1 MGLAKSL
8 VGTSF
13 VSLVCACTAQTQ
25 ASSHWADFWQVA
37 PQRQAETLTQDL
49 VATGLPMSRL
59 GTIRYQQ
66 QTYPLPVIKLNRVP
80 KQASICLFAGVHGNE
95 IAGTAA
101 ALSLIDDLA
110 HQPQLYPKTNF
121 VIVPLVN
128 PWGWERG
135 FRYNFEGQDIARNFA
150 RAGTQET
157 VLIKALLA
165 RERCQLVVDLH
176 EDSTKTGFYLLTYAH
191 PDPSFTPSLVEKVAK
206 ALGMSSAEQVPQ
218 GVYQI
223 SAQEFAT
230 NPRPTLSQYAREQ
243 AVPQTYIIETPMQ
256 LPLKERIAI
265 HRRVLDELI
274 THLPTS

>member
-8 VGTSF
+8 GCTSF
-13 VSLVCACTAQTQ
+13 VSLLCACTVQTQ
-25 ASSHWADFWQVA
+25 APSQWADFWQVV
-37 PQRQAETLTQDL
+37 PQRKAEALTQRL
-49 VATGLPMSRL
+49 VSTGLAMRNL
-59 GTIRYQQ
+59 GHIRYQQ
-66 QTYPLPVIKLNRVP
+66 QTYTLPVIKLNRVS
-80 KQASICLFAGVHGNE
+80 KQAPICIFAGVHGNE

-101 ALSLIDDLA
+101 ALSLIEDLA
-110 HQPQLYPKTNF
+110 QQPQLYPKTNF

-191 PDPSFTPSLVEKVAK
+191 PDPSFTPNLVEKVAK
-206 ALGMSSAEQVPQ
+206 DLDIASAEQVPQ

-230 NPRPTLSQYAREQ
+230 NPRPTLSQYAREH
-243 AVPQTYIIETPMQ
+243 AVPLTYIIETPMQ
-256 LPLKERIAI
+256 LPLKKRTAI

-274 THLPTS
+274 TLAN